1 MLMGLYFSVL
11 LLWFIEFVKK
21 VDIHETAWIVPK
33 WPTITINMSKFYI
46 IKCCQA
52 FLGVIS
58 SFRSNCLYAYSY
70 FCGLTHSEL
79 GCFLSQL
86 TKINFWVLVQRY
98 ESPILLMLML
108 YNYQWFSTKICSVK
122 SHEEI
127 WCYIK
132 RFINEKLKLKVY
144 VSFQISL

>member
-1 MLMGLYFSVL
+1 MVICFFVL
-11 LLWFIEFVKK
+11 LLWFTEFVNFFDMHKM
-21 VDIHETAWIVPK
+21 DWIVQK
-33 WPTITINMSKFYI
+33 WPTIPIYMSKFYI

-58 SFRSNCLYAYSY
+58 SFRSHCLYAYSY
-70 FCGLTHSEL
+70 FCGLKHSEP

-86 TKINFWVLVQRY
+86 TKINFWVPVQRY

-122 SHEEI
+122 SHEKI
-127 WCYIK
+127 WWYIK
-132 RFINEKLKLKVY
+132 KFIINKMKSKVY
-144 VSFQISL
+144 VSFLICL